1 MNETYLARESEELKM
16 LREELKSYNAKLIIK
31 GYELDVAQTIIELK
45 DMIEHLGGETK
56 LEVYYDGKRWI

>member
-16 LREELKSYNAKLIIK
+16 LREELKSHNAKLIIK
-31 GYELDVAQTIIELK
+31 GYELDVAQTVIGLK
-45 DMIEHLGGETK
+45 DIIEHLGGETK